1 LYLQAKNFTHLRVA
15 RGTSEPGSF
24 GLIVGDPLVA
34 AVKRQVPGA
43 RGYAVQYPADA
54 TAQSAPTGRDDV
66 VKRLEAQSAAC
77 PQQKFALVGYS
88 QGAMVMRMAAPK
100 IPAAIHSKILAL
112 EMFGDPGLR
121 GGRLSSFPGDLTSR
135 LYENCAKGDPVC
147 TTGTE
152 FQPHLTYRQS
162 KYQDPSA
169 KFMIAAFKGQPM
181 AALTC
186 PETASCALSGGG
198 AAKGA
203 ATPKMS
209 RPGRAV
215 AAGHA
220 GS

>member
-1 LYLQAKNFTHLRVA
+1 MRVA

-43 RGYAVQYPADA
+43 RGYAVQVLFLNTHGRCAKNRKKLQYPADA

-121 GGRLSSFPGDLTSR
+121 GGRLSSFPGDLNSR
-135 LYENCAKGDPVC
+135 LYENCAKGDPV
-147 TTGTE
+147 
-152 FQPHLTYRQS
+152 R
-162 KYQDPSA
+162 
-169 KFMIAAFKGQPM
+169 
-181 AALTC
+181 
-186 PETASCALSGGG
+186 
-198 AAKGA
+198 
-203 ATPKMS
+203 
-209 RPGRAV
+209 
-215 AAGHA
+215 
-220 GS
+220 